1 MCIRDRLLIP
11 MYMPLFFIF
20 FLSNSLRVNG
30 AMRFKGS
37 NEIKNLLFNSLITA
51 SGLIIILIIQYSC
64 LWLTGTV
71 FWKEGWL
78 YVNQLY
84 AVVPIMLA
92 LPFFQRKF
100 FNMTGKVYLGPITMT
115 MIFIMILLSNTVS
128 YYPI

>member
-1 MCIRDRLLIP
+1 
-11 MYMPLFFIF
+11 
-20 FLSNSLRVNG
+20 
-30 AMRFKGS
+30 MRFKGS

-92 LPFFQRKF
+92 LPFFQREF

-115 MIFIMILLSNTVS
+115 MIFIMAQDT
-128 YYPI
+128 